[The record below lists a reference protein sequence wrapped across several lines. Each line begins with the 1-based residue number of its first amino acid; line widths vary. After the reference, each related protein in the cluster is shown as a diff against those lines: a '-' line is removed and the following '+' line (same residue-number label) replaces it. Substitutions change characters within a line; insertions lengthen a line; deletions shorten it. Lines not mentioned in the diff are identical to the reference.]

1 MLTAAAVARQLG
13 ISARKVYDLHA
24 EGANC
29 ASVSNFFPVMGRCYP
44 AGTTTARST
53 ASASAT
59 SASVMSRQ
67 AAAYGWIWRNPIS
80 GM

>member
-1 MLTAAAVARQLG
+1 MLTATAVARQLG

-44 AGTTTARST
+44 AGVALTLRHRP
-53 ASASAT
+53 
-59 SASVMSRQ
+59 VRLD
-67 AAAYGWIWRNPIS
+67 R
-80 GM
+80 